1 MKLHHTNMER
11 ETKTI
16 QADGYKFELK
26 CWLTANEQRA
36 IENATFNGLKL
47 TQEQLQE
54 TIAGELL
61 AKMTQNTENATIQAY
76 VLSFNDSKENI
87 LNNILESKASVL
99 KNILLEIGNL
109 TSDEEKEKKN

>member
-1 MKLHHTNMER
+1 MKLHHINMER
-11 ETKTI
+11 EIKTI
-16 QADGYKFELK
+16 QGDGYKFELK
-26 CWLTANEQRA
+26 SWLTANEQRA

-76 VLSFNDSKENI
+76 VVSFNDSKENI
-87 LNNILESKASVL
+87 LNSILESKASVL

-109 TSDEEKEKKN
+109 SVEQDKEKKN